1 MEENMRKLLLSII
14 LIIFIITPIWGQYP
28 LKWANYKLMNPSSD
42 VIRSLSYN
50 KATDHLLVATRRYGV
65 DVIILSAAT
74 GDSIGKLDTGII
86 TGGTY
91 FVNMVA
97 VADDGTIYVSNL
109 TAPQYTPGSTFKVYR
124 YADENAAPEL
134 VFDSAL
140 DGGRYG
146 DSFAAIGTGNN
157 KYIYSSGMGN
167 PKMVVLKDD
176 GSATL
181 TLDGYITLPQP
192 GAARHG
198 ISPVSPGGKIWINGA
213 DTGFPPPTLINSDG
227 SVIAI
232 VPDTLASPGG
242 TSCIKH
248 LILGEYNLIT
258 VTNAW
263 ALSIRSVRFFE
274 DELGTV
280 TFGYFGSDCDSIPI
294 LYNGTTFINNVNGTT
309 SLDYD
314 PKRHAIFTLFGFN
327 SITSLSLDSLLKAS
341 TPRSGALE
349 ISVNGKMDFFPT
361 DYVGSSNGRDM
372 YLTWSEGK
380 VFVGVTGHTLIDPT
394 ETNRMY
400 VAFDLDPNGA
410 NGSTLPPEP
419 AGGVS
424 SLPFKADVVFMV
436 ESYKNADYM
445 LGNIYKWN
453 GTTWAMTQ
461 FDGNFAS
468 QGALAYADEGDRKL
482 AEFAAVKN
490 DPGLGDKFTSVGIM
504 VYVAEKDAL
513 GKVLCA
519 FPPGNPI
526 GTGVAFGRYYYAD
539 SLGSG
544 MFPADTMYVKLR
556 GFSTA
561 VQGNKPAAVPNQ
573 FVLNQNYPNP
583 FNPETTISYELPR
596 SASVSIQIY
605 DITGRLVETL
615 INGKQSAGKHTLK
628 FSADRL
634 SSGVY
639 FYRLTAD
646 KNVLAT
652 KKMVVLK

>member
-1 MEENMRKLLLSII
+1 MRKLLLPII
-14 LIIFIITPIWGQYP
+14 LIMIIITPAFSQYP
-28 LKWANYKLMNPSSD
+28 LRWANYKLMNPGND
-42 VIRSLSYN
+42 VTRSLSYN
-50 KATDHLLVATRRYGV
+50 KTTDHLLVATRKYGT
-65 DVIILSAAT
+65 DVIILNAAT

-86 TGGTY
+86 KGGTY
-91 FVNMVA
+91 PINMVA

-109 TAPQYTPGSTFKVYR
+109 HALQYTPGSTFKVYR
-124 YADENAAPEL
+124 YANETASPEL
-134 VFDSAL
+134 VFDNAL
-140 DGGRYG
+140 DGTRFG
-146 DSFAAIGTGNN
+146 DSFAAIGSGNN

-167 PKMVVLKDD
+167 SNMVVLKDE
-176 GSATL
+176 GGATL
-181 TLDGYITLPQP
+181 TLQGYIPLPQP

-198 ISPVSPGGKIWINGA
+198 ISPVTPGGKIWINGA

-248 LILGEYNLIT
+248 LILGDYNLIT

-263 ALSIRSVRFFE
+263 GLSIRSVRFFE

-280 TFGYFGSDCDSIPI
+280 TFDYFGSDCDSIPI

-309 SLDYD
+309 SLAYD
-314 PKRHAIFTLFGFN
+314 PKRHAIFTLFGYN

-341 TPRSGALE
+341 TPRRDALE
-349 ISVNGKMDFFPT
+349 ISVNGKMDFFPS
-361 DYVGSSNGRDM
+361 DFVGSSNERDM

-380 VFVGVTGHTLIDPT
+380 VFVGVTGHTLIDAT

-400 VAFDLDPNGA
+400 VTFDLDPDGA
-410 NGSTLPPEP
+410 NGSTAPPEP
-419 AGGVS
+419 TGGVA
-424 SLPFKADVVFMV
+424 SLPFKADVVFMI
-436 ESYKNADYM
+436 ESYATPDYM
-445 LGNIYKWN
+445 LGNIYKCN
-453 GTTWAMTQ
+453 GSSWAMTQ
-461 FDGNFAS
+461 FDGNLAS
-468 QGALAYADEGDRKL
+468 QGALAFADEGERKL
-482 AEFAAVKN
+482 AEFAAIKN
-490 DPGLGDKFTSVGIM
+490 AAGIGDQFTNIGIM
-504 VYVAEKDAL
+504 VYVAEKDAS

-526 GTGVAFGRYYYAD
+526 GNGVAFGRYYYAD

-561 VQGNKPAAVPNQ
+561 VQENKPAAVPDQ
-573 FVLNQNYPNP
+573 FVLHQNYPNP
-583 FNPETTISYELPR
+583 FNPETTIWYELPK
-596 SASVSIQIY
+596 SALVSIEIF
-605 DITGRLVETL
+605 DITGRLVETVVKA
-615 INGKQSAGKHTLK
+615 KQSAGKHTLK
-628 FSADRL
+628 FSAERL

-639 FYRLTAD
+639 FYRLRAD
-646 KNVLAT
+646 KNFLAT

>member
-1 MEENMRKLLLSII
+1 MRKLLLPII
-14 LIIFIITPIWGQYP
+14 LIMIIITPIWGQYP
-28 LKWANYKLMNPSSD
+28 VRWANYKLMNPGND
-42 VIRSLSYN
+42 VTRSLSYN
-50 KATDHLLVATRRYGV
+50 KTTDHLLVATRKYGT

-86 TGGTY
+86 AGGTY
-91 FVNMVA
+91 PINMVA
-97 VADDGTIYVSNL
+97 VADDGRIYVSNL
-109 TAPQYTPGSTFKVYR
+109 HALQYTPGSTFKVYR
-124 YADENAAPEL
+124 YADEMAAPEL
-134 VFDSAL
+134 VFDNAL
-140 DGGRYG
+140 DGTRFG
-146 DSFAAIGTGNN
+146 DSFAAIGSGND

-167 PKMVVLKDD
+167 SNMVVLKDE
-176 GSATL
+176 GGASL
-181 TLDGYITLPQP
+181 TLQGYIPLPQP
-192 GAARHG
+192 GGARHG

-248 LILGEYNLIT
+248 LILGDHNLIT

-263 ALSIRSVRFFE
+263 SLSIRSVRFFE

-280 TFGYFGSDCDSIPI
+280 TFDYFGSDCDSIPI
-294 LYNGTTFINNVNGTT
+294 LYNGTTLINNVNGTT
-309 SLDYD
+309 SLAYD
-314 PKRHAIFTLFGFN
+314 PKRHAIFTLFGYN

-341 TPRSGALE
+341 TPRRDALE
-349 ISVNGKMDFFPT
+349 ISVNGKLDFFPS
-361 DYVGSSNGRDM
+361 DFVGNSNGRDM

-380 VFVGVTGHTLIDPT
+380 VFVGVTGHTLLDAT

-400 VAFDLDPNGA
+400 VAFDLDPDGT
-410 NGSTLPPEP
+410 NGSTVPPEP
-419 AGGVS
+419 AGGVA

-436 ESYKNADYM
+436 ESYASPDYM

-453 GTTWAMTQ
+453 GSSWAMTQ
-461 FDGNFAS
+461 FDGNLAS
-468 QGALAYADEGDRKL
+468 QGALAFADEGERKL
-482 AEFAAVKN
+482 AEFAAIKN
-490 DPGLGDKFTSVGIM
+490 ALGIGDQFTNIGIM
-504 VYVAEKDAL
+504 VYVAEKDAS

-519 FPPGNPI
+519 FPPGNPV
-526 GTGVAFGRYYYAD
+526 GNGVAFGRYYYAD
-539 SLGSG
+539 ELGEG

-561 VQGNKPAAVPNQ
+561 VHDNNKPAAMPDQ
-573 FVLNQNYPNP
+573 FVLHQNYPNP
-583 FNPETTISYELPR
+583 FNPETTISYELPK
-596 SASVSIQIY
+596 SALVSIEIY

-615 INGKQSAGKHTLK
+615 LNGKQSAGKHTLK
-628 FSADRL
+628 FSADQL

-639 FYRLTAD
+639 CYRLTAD